1 MVYKYR
7 RYARMDITDHLRE
20 LIDDIS
26 DYHGVIGSYSDL
38 VNNKPTLLHNMYV
51 INVDYYLKIFHR
63 DFNELTNFLW
73 I

>member
-1 MVYKYR
+1 
-7 RYARMDITDHLRE
+7 MDITDHLRE

-51 INVDYYLKIFHR
+51 INTDDYLTFR
-63 DFNELTNFLW
+63 SNFNEITNFLW

>member
-7 RYARMDITDHLRE
+7 KYARMDITDHLRE

-26 DYHGVIGSYSDL
+26 DYNGVIGSYSDL
-38 VNNKPTLLHNMYV
+38 VNNQPTLLHNMYV
-51 INVDYYLKIFHR
+51 INTDCYLTFRSNSNKII
-63 DFNELTNFLW
+63 NFLW

>member
-1 MVYKYR
+1 
-7 RYARMDITDHLRE
+7 MDITDHLRE

-51 INVDYYLKIFHR
+51 INADYYLSNSNKII
-63 DFNELTNFLW
+63 NFLW

>member
-1 MVYKYR
+1 
-7 RYARMDITDHLRE
+7 MDITDHLRE
-20 LIDDIS
+20 LVDDIS

-51 INVDYYLKIFHR
+51 INADYYLNFRNNSNQII
-63 DFNELTNFLW
+63 NFLW

>member
-1 MVYKYR
+1 
-7 RYARMDITDHLRE
+7 MDITDHLRE
-20 LIDDIS
+20 LVDDIS

-51 INVDYYLKIFHR
+51 INVDYYLTFRSNSNKII
-63 DFNELTNFLW
+63 NFLW

>member
-1 MVYKYR
+1 
-7 RYARMDITDHLRE
+7 MDITDHLRE

-38 VNNKPTLLHNMYV
+38 VNNKSTLLHNMYV

>member
-1 MVYKYR
+1 
-7 RYARMDITDHLRE
+7 MDITDHLRE
-20 LIDDIS
+20 LVDDIS
-26 DYHGVIGSYSDL
+26 DYRQVIGSYSDL
-38 VNNKPTLLHNMYV
+38 VNNKSTLLHNMYV

>member
-20 LIDDIS
+20 LVDDIS

-51 INVDYYLKIFHR
+51 INVDYYLTFRSNSNKII
-63 DFNELTNFLW
+63 NFLW

>member
-1 MVYKYR
+1 
-7 RYARMDITDHLRE
+7 MDITDHLRE

-26 DYHGVIGSYSDL
+26 DYNGVIGSYSDL

-51 INVDYYLKIFHR
+51 INTDCYLTFRSNSNKII
-63 DFNELTNFLW
+63 NFLW

>member
-1 MVYKYR
+1 
-7 RYARMDITDHLRE
+7 MDITDHLRE
-20 LIDDIS
+20 LVDDIS

-51 INVDYYLKIFHR
+51 INADYYLSNSNKI
-63 DFNELTNFLW
+63 TNFLW